1 MEVLIFLEIFFWSN
15 FSWKFYFFGQ
25 FLEVLIWAFLPL
37 GFVTGSNPS
46 CAEIFFGIV
55 NTPPIF
61 AIHLTFFNS

>member
-37 GFVTGSNPS
+37 GFVTGSNPY
-46 CAEIFFGIV
+46 
-55 NTPPIF
+55 
-61 AIHLTFFNS
+61 